1 MDPASVM
8 SLTGACLT
16 VLVRTVREINEL
28 VGKMSNMEQKVNLI
42 VARLNTISATMSQ
55 LELWMRT
62 HDVSRMAEDLAG
74 AIRSCTLVVG
84 EIESYVK
91 SVKGGWLSGRIRYLW
106 DEGQFLQY
114 QSALDSQVAALGL
127 FLNVILLN
135 SNTQRQVILESSAS
149 RRALQEA
156 RDQASICSNGA
167 RRRARAGSIQESSGS
182 SSITTTTATTASS
195 NSRDDGGRSE
205 ESFAFDNELIDSE
218 TYRAAFRRMMTLSP
232 TAQRDPGAPERP
244 DESEQGTKKSKK
256 KVRIGSESST
266 DSSTTGS
273 SPWSRRRSTL
283 SSRSSWS
290 MRSSISSSSSSSN
303 STRELCLAASRGD
316 VQEVEKLL
324 TGNPPVDVNARCK
337 LDADEKQ
344 HGIKGRVFLPA
355 SSKLERTAMHHAA
368 ANGHAEVV
376 LLLARHGAQVAA
388 RTKHGKT
395 PLHVARSA
403 AVAALLSLGA
413 DPLCRDDTSATPLHH
428 LAAASSP
435 EAGDDRAAINALV
448 TADPL
453 IVDATNKR
461 RQTPLH
467 LASQHN
473 NTAVASAL
481 IATRAYV
488 DAADTDGL
496 RPLHYA
502 AEHGRPAIIHL
513 LLNAQA
519 DPEAPAGKDMW
530 RPLHH
535 AAHRGHADAIAALLA
550 PRSPPSSSVAAAS
563 PSSPLSPL
571 VASPL
576 SRAATLA
583 LAPGGG
589 SGAAATVDAP
599 AADQRRPL
607 HLAIIAHAPAAV
619 AALLAAGADV
629 EAHTSS
635 STSTS
640 TRRGSNGESPLQLAL
655 ARLQQQQQDA
665 KSNTSSSTTTAA
677 TVDIIHHLLHH
688 GASPTRIPCL
698 LATACAAPAP
708 APIVLDVVRALLAH
722 GADPNGGSDVDE
734 STTTPLSAAC
744 ARPADAL
751 DVVRLLVA
759 HGARPRHQDFC
770 AAWRNGRLRTWEKR
784 ALHAAMGEVAGA
796 ELRRDEVEWLIV
808 SR

>member
-16 VLVRTVREINEL
+16 ILVRTVREINEL

-62 HDVSRMAEDLAG
+62 HDVSRIAEDLAG

-182 SSITTTTATTASS
+182 SSITATTTTTASS

-232 TAQRDPGAPERP
+232 TVQRDPGAPERLE
-244 DESEQGTKKSKK
+244 ESEQGTKKSKK
-256 KVRIGSESST
+256 KVRIGSESSA

-290 MRSSISSSSSSSN
+290 MRSSMSSSSSSSN
-303 STRELCLAASRGD
+303 SARELCLAASRGD

-324 TGNPPVDVNARCK
+324 AGNPPVDANARCK

-376 LLLARHGAQVAA
+376 LLLARHGAYVAT

-413 DPLCRDDTSATPLHH
+413 DPLCRDDASATPLHH
-428 LAAASSP
+428 LAAASSSP
-435 EAGDDRAAINALV
+435 EASDDGAAAISALIA
-448 TADPL
+448 ADPL
-453 IVDATNKR
+453 TVDATNKL

-473 NTAVASAL
+473 NTTVASAL
-481 IATRAYV
+481 IAARAYV

-502 AEHGRPAIIHL
+502 AEHGHPAIIQL
-513 LLNAQA
+513 LLSAQA

-550 PRSPPSSSVAAAS
+550 PPPSSSSVAS

-583 LAPGGG
+583 LAPSSGSG

-607 HLAIIAHAPAAV
+607 HLAISANSPAAV
-619 AALLAAGADV
+619 AALLTAGADV
-629 EAHTSS
+629 EAQTSS
-635 STSTS
+635 STS
-640 TRRGSNGESPLQLAL
+640 TRRGSSETPLQLAL
-655 ARLQQQQQDA
+655 ARLQQQQDA
-665 KSNTSSSTTTAA
+665 KTSSTTA
-677 TVDIIHHLLHH
+677 VVEIIHHLLHH
-688 GASPTRIPCL
+688 NASPTRVPGL

-708 APIVLDVVRALLAH
+708 APVVLDVVRALLAH

-734 STTTPLSAAC
+734 STLTPLSAAC

>member
-1 MDPASVM
+1 M

-16 VLVRTVREINEL
+16 ILVRTVREINEL

-62 HDVSRMAEDLAG
+62 HDVSRIAEDLAG
-74 AIRSCTLVVG
+74 AQ
-84 EIESYVK
+84 IESYVK

-135 SNTQRQVILESSAS
+135 SNTQRQVILGSSAS

-182 SSITTTTATTASS
+182 SSITATTTTTASS

-232 TAQRDPGAPERP
+232 TTQRDPGAPERP
-244 DESEQGTKKSKK
+244 EESEQGTKKSKK
-256 KVRIGSESST
+256 KVRIGSESSA

-290 MRSSISSSSSSSN
+290 MRSSMSSSSSSSN
-303 STRELCLAASRGD
+303 SARELCLAASRGD

-324 TGNPPVDVNARCK
+324 TGNPPVDANARCK
-337 LDADEKQ
+337 LDVDEKQ
-344 HGIKGRVFLPA
+344 KGRVFLPA

-376 LLLARHGAQVAA
+376 LLLARHGAHVAT

-413 DPLCRDDTSATPLHH
+413 DPLCRDDASATPLHH
-428 LAAASSP
+428 LAAASPSP
-435 EAGDDRAAINALV
+435 EASDDGATAISALIA
-448 TADPL
+448 ADPL
-453 IVDATNKR
+453 TVDATNKR

-473 NTAVASAL
+473 NTAAASAL
-481 IATRAYV
+481 IAARAYV

-502 AEHGRPAIIHL
+502 ADHGHPAIIHL
-513 LLNAQA
+513 LLSAQA

-550 PRSPPSSSVAAAS
+550 PRPPPPSPSSAAAAS

-571 VASPL
+571 VSSPL

-583 LAPGGG
+583 LAPSRGSG

-607 HLAIIAHAPAAV
+607 HLAISANSPAAV
-619 AALLAAGADV
+619 AALLTAGADV
-629 EAHTSS
+629 EAQTSS
-635 STSTS
+635 STS
-640 TRRGSNGESPLQLAL
+640 TRRGSSETPLQLAL
-655 ARLQQQQQDA
+655 ARLQQQDA
-665 KSNTSSSTTTAA
+665 KSTTA
-677 TVDIIHHLLHH
+677 VVEIIHHLLHH
-688 GASPTRIPCL
+688 NASPTRVPGL

-708 APIVLDVVRALLAH
+708 APVVLDVVRALLAH
-722 GADPNGGSDVDE
+722 GADPNEGGSE
-734 STTTPLSAAC
+734 EATTLTPLSAAC

-759 HGARPRHQDFC
+759 HGATPRHQDFC

>member
-16 VLVRTVREINEL
+16 ILVRTVREINEL

-62 HDVSRMAEDLAG
+62 HDVSRIAEDLAG

-182 SSITTTTATTASS
+182 SSITATTTTTASS

-218 TYRAAFRRMMTLSP
+218 TYRAAFRRMMALSP
-232 TAQRDPGAPERP
+232 TTQRDPGAPE
-244 DESEQGTKKSKK
+244 ESEQGTKKSKK
-256 KVRIGSESST
+256 KVRIGSESSA

-290 MRSSISSSSSSSN
+290 MRSSMSSSSSSSN
-303 STRELCLAASRGD
+303 SARELCLAASRGD

-324 TGNPPVDVNARCK
+324 AGNPPVDANARCK

-376 LLLARHGAQVAA
+376 LLLARHGAHVAA
-388 RTKHGKT
+388 RTKHGKM

-413 DPLCRDDTSATPLHH
+413 DPLCRDDVSATPLHH
-428 LAAASSP
+428 LATASCSP
-435 EAGDDRAAINALV
+435 EASDDGAAAISALI
-448 TADPL
+448 TTDPL
-453 IVDATNKR
+453 TIDATNKR

-481 IATRAYV
+481 IAARAYV

-502 AEHGRPAIIHL
+502 AEHGHPAIIHL
-513 LLNAQA
+513 LLSAQA

-550 PRSPPSSSVAAAS
+550 PPPPSSAAS

-583 LAPGGG
+583 LAPSSGSGG
-589 SGAAATVDAP
+589 GAAATVDAP

-607 HLAIIAHAPAAV
+607 HLAISANAPAAV
-619 AALLAAGADV
+619 AALLTAGADV
-629 EAHTSS
+629 EAPTST

-640 TRRGSNGESPLQLAL
+640 TRRGSSSNETPLQLAL
-655 ARLQQQQQDA
+655 ARLQQQDA
-665 KSNTSSSTTTAA
+665 KSSS
-677 TVDIIHHLLHH
+677 VIEIIHHLLHH
-688 GASPTRIPCL
+688 NASPTRVPGL

-708 APIVLDVVRALLAH
+708 APVVLDVVRALLAH
-722 GADPNGGSDVDE
+722 GADPNGGGGTAATGGSSSSSVDE
-734 STTTPLSAAC
+734 STPTPLSAAC

-759 HGARPRHQDFC
+759 HGATPRHQDFC